1 VPSVLHEREF
11 RLLFAGQAVSLLG
24 DGLFEVALAFA
35 VLDATGS
42 RAGLGVVLAAG
53 ALPLVAFV
61 LVGGVVADRLP
72 RRGLMIAADLVRMV
86 VQGTVAV
93 LLVTDHAG
101 LVSLALLNAA
111 FGAAAA
117 FFTPAFSGI
126 LPELLPRDELRPA
139 NALINVTRSTAGIA
153 GAAAAGLLV
162 DHVGSAAAIAI
173 DAGSFAVSAAFLAR
187 LRPPARPADDDG
199 APAFARE
206 LAEGFGE
213 VRRRRWLWMLIL
225 NAALFL
231 MLYVG
236 PMQVVGPIVSRSDY
250 GGASAWGFMSAAFA
264 LGMAGG
270 GLLVMLV
277 QLRRPMFHGGV
288 GFLVTLVTPLLLAR
302 AAPIG
307 IVCAG
312 FLLEGF
318 AVGVYGTTWEIVRQ
332 QAIPPHLQGRV
343 SAWDWM
349 GSLAGFPLGLAVAGP
364 LVSAVGTDAMLYG
377 MAASAALLTAWLLAV
392 RDIRDLRVAP
402 AGAVA

>member
-1 VPSVLHEREF
+1 VLREREF

-42 RAGLGVVLAAG
+42 RAGLGIVLAAG
-53 ALPLVAFV
+53 ALPLVGFV

-111 FGAAAA
+111 FGVAAA

-126 LPELLPRDELRPA
+126 VPEILPADDLRPA
-139 NALINVTRSTAGIA
+139 NALINITKSTAGIA
-153 GAAAAGLLV
+153 GAAAAGILV

-173 DAGSFAVSAAFLAR
+173 DAASFAVSAAFLAQM
-187 LRPPARPADDDG
+187 RPAARAETG
-199 APAFARE
+199 VEQPAFARE
-206 LAEGFGE
+206 LAEGWHE

-225 NAALFL
+225 NASLFL
-231 MLYVG
+231 TFYVA
-236 PMQVVGPIVSRSDY
+236 PLEVVGPIVSRGEY

-264 LGMAGG
+264 LGMAAG

-277 QLRRPMFHGGV
+277 QLRRPMFHSGL

-312 FLLEGF
+312 FLLEGL

-332 QAIPPHLQGRV
+332 QAIAPQLQSRV

-349 GSLAGFPLGLAVAGP
+349 GSLAGFPLGLAVAGA

-377 MAASAALLTAWLLAV
+377 MAACAALLTTWLLVAP
-392 RDIRDLRVAP
+392 DIRNLRVAP
-402 AGAVA
+402 AGSIAA